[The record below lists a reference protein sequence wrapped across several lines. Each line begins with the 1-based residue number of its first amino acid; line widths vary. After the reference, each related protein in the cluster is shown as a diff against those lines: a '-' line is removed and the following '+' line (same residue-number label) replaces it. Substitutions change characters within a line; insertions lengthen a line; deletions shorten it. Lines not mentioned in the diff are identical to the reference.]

1 MTQKAYPLDDTD
13 YLAEDVRLFHVARSS
28 GIFNATGTDLQV
40 SANGRM
46 AVDVKPGY
54 AFLLTSK
61 DGVGGITYG
70 SNATEGLVVPTAEST
85 TRYDYIAVRYSKDSN
100 SCKLVCVKGSS
111 AKPTAPV
118 RTASVYEIILA
129 ILTVRTNASEI
140 RASDIQ
146 DTRLDEKMCGLV
158 VDGTDRIPTEGMQA
172 QFTQFMNDSKSKFD
186 EISKGIYPMENADID
201 EATA

>member
-70 SNATEGLVVPTAEST
+70 SNATEGLVVSTAEST
-85 TRYDYIAVRYSKDSN
+85 TRYDYVAVRYSKDNN

-111 AKPTAPV
+111 AKPTTPV

-129 ILTVRTNASEI
+129 ILTVRANASEI

-158 VDGTDRIPTEGMQA
+158 VDGTERIPTEGMQA
-172 QFTQFMNDSKSKFD
+172 QFTQFMNDNKATLD
-186 EISKGIYPMENADID
+186 ELSKGIYPMENADID
-201 EATA
+201 EAIA

>member
-70 SNATEGLVVPTAEST
+70 SNATEGLVVATAEST

-129 ILTVRTNASEI
+129 ILTVRANASEI

>member
-13 YLAEDVRLFHVARSS
+13 YLAEDVRLFHVARTP

-70 SNATEGLVVPTAEST
+70 NDATEGLTVPTAEST
-85 TRYDYIAVRYSKDSN
+85 TRYDYIAVRYTKEAN
-100 SCKLVCVKGSS
+100 TCKLVCVKGSS

-118 RTASVYEIILA
+118 RTASIYEIILA
-129 ILTVRTNASEI
+129 IITVRANASEVT
-140 RASDIQ
+140 ASDIQ
-146 DTRLDEKMCGLV
+146 DTRMDEALCGLV
-158 VDGTDRIPTEGMQA
+158 VDGTERVPTEGMQA
-172 QFTQFMNDSKSKFD
+172 QFTQFMQDNRAALD
-186 EISKGIYPMENADID
+186 ELSKGVFPMDNSDID
-201 EATA
+201 EAVA

>member
-70 SNATEGLVVPTAEST
+70 SNATEGLVVSTAEST

-129 ILTVRTNASEI
+129 ILTVRANASEI